1 MVPTGR
7 ECCPLEYTQI
17 ILVKCI
23 GPHSLG
29 PIGRLVKFTT
39 CARVC
44 HVEDRMSILFIGQ
57 MEFNIPQLRTLPIK
71 RSTCIRVAA
80 MSKFFSLTN
89 CLTLYSIALV
99 YLI

>member
-1 MVPTGR
+1 MTTGR
-7 ECCPLEYTQI
+7 TCCPIEYTQI

-29 PIGRLVKFTT
+29 PIGRLVKFTIF
-39 CARVC
+39 ARVC
-44 HVEDRMSILFIGQ
+44 HVEDRISILFIGQ

-80 MSKFFSLTN
+80 MSKFVTIFLSANWSFSLRIHGH
-89 CLTLYSIALV
+89 S
-99 YLI
+99 